1 MENNKDYKE
10 INRKSWNQRTDIH
23 IGSDFY
29 NNESFIKGRNSLN
42 SIEID
47 LLGDIK
53 EKSILHLQCHFGQD
67 TISLNRLGA
76 KSTGVD
82 LSDKSIERAKEL
94 ASTAKSDSTFIC
106 SDIYELPN
114 NLDEKFDIVYTGYGA
129 ICWLPDLDKWANII
143 SKFLKP
149 NGKFVI
155 VEFHP
160 VIGMLNDDSTKI
172 KYSYF
177 NTGPIAETI
186 EDTYTDNNTSI
197 NFEDV
202 TWNHGISE
210 VINSLIKN
218 GLTID
223 SFDEFDYSCYNCFSN
238 MEEIAPNKFRFKA
251 FGNQVPMLYSIVA
264 TKNKNNS

>member
-1 MENNKDYKE
+1 MENNIDYKE

-29 NNESFIKGRNSLN
+29 NNDSFIKGRNSLN

-114 NLDEKFDIVYTGYGA
+114 KLDEKFDIVYTAYGA
-129 ICWLPDLDKWANII
+129 ICWLP
-143 SKFLKP
+143 
-149 NGKFVI
+149 
-155 VEFHP
+155 E
-160 VIGMLNDDSTKI
+160 IGR
-172 KYSYF
+172 
-177 NTGPIAETI
+177 AH
-186 EDTYTDNNTSI
+186 
-197 NFEDV
+197 V
-202 TWNHGISE
+202 
-210 VINSLIKN
+210 
-218 GLTID
+218 
-223 SFDEFDYSCYNCFSN
+223 
-238 MEEIAPNKFRFKA
+238 
-251 FGNQVPMLYSIVA
+251 
-264 TKNKNNS
+264 

>member
-1 MENNKDYKE
+1 MENNIDYKE

-23 IGSDFY
+23 IDSDFY
-29 NNESFIKGRNSLN
+29 SNDSFIKGRNALN

-53 EKSILHLQCHFGQD
+53 GKSILHLQCHFGQD

-82 LSDKSIERAKEL
+82 LSDKSIERAREL
-94 ASTAKSDSTFIC
+94 ALTTKSDAAFIC

-114 NLDEKFDIVYTGYGA
+114 TLDEKFDIIYTGYGA
-129 ICWLPDLDKWANII
+129 LCWLPDLDKWASII

-149 NGKFVI
+149 NGKLVM

-160 VIGMLNDDSTKI
+160 VIGMFNDESTKI
-172 KYSYF
+172 EHSYF
-177 NTGPIAETI
+177 NTGPISEII
-186 EDTYTDNNTSI
+186 EDTYTDDNTAI

-210 VINSLIKN
+210 VINSLIKK

-223 SFDEFDYSCYNCFSN
+223 SLDEFDYSCYDCFSN
-238 MEEIAPNKFRFKA
+238 MEECAPGKFRFKSFA
-251 FGNQVPMLYSIVA
+251 NKVPMLYSIVA
-264 TKNKNNS
+264 TMKQ